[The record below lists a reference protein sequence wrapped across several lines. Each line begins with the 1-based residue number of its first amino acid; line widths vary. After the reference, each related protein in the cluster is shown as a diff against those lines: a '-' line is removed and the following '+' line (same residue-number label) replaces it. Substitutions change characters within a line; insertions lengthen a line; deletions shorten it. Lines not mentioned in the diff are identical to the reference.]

1 MKTKLTLK
9 YSSFFFC
16 NNVQLK
22 KGKEVEIDTD
32 SLSNKDVTILN
43 AYISSGGIVSSEG
56 LLPVVIENVD
66 LTSQEEAPKEYTV
79 TEDKE
84 EEVQDTVPEV
94 VEKEAEV
101 KEEAKEETPVAKPAV
116 KRATRTT
123 KKTK

>member
-66 LTSQEEAPKEYTV
+66 LTSQEEAPKEEV
-79 TEDKE
+79 TEDK

-94 VEKEAEV
+94 VEKEAEI

>member
-66 LTSQEEAPKEYTV
+66 LTSQEEAPKEDTV
-79 TEDKE
+79 TEKE

>member
-66 LTSQEEAPKEYTV
+66 LTSQEEALKEEAV
-79 TEDKE
+79 TEDK